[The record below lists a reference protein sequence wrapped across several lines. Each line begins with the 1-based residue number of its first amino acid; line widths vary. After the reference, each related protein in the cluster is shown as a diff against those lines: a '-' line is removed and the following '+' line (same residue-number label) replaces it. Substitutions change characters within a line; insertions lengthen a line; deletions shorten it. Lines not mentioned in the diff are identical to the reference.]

1 MLRQEIDEARRGQS
15 DLEVPLDRVEAEF
28 RSVWTQGTRHLA
40 QLAQLAEAPGAENIG
55 QRDMIG
61 EVRQGMEEI
70 LRSVQT
76 LAQLIGVEVNP
87 AAQGEPPPER
97 APD

>member
-1 MLRQEIDEARRGQS
+1 
-15 DLEVPLDRVEAEF
+15 
-28 RSVWTQGTRHLA
+28 
-40 QLAQLAEAPGAENIG
+40 
-55 QRDMIG
+55 MIG

-76 LAQLIGVEVNP
+76 LAQLSGVEVNP